1 MADRTPRAPVSDARL
16 EELRNSCAARLTVC
30 TAPAARSFNGN
41 LVEAIE
47 ELQQRRQRDAAR
59 ADLSG
64 GVEAPVLKPQLS
76 GLGWETR
83 VDGVR
88 MVLITA
94 DAADLLH
101 ERYGVLA
108 GSLDVIAQ
116 GAPDP
121 VEVAK
126 AGLKAS
132 DEIRA
137 LMPVTPDVVEALRD
151 CLTVIDGLGDEH
163 YEKRTESARAALAA
177 HDAAQAQRD
186 PVQKLVTK
194 SGCPFC
200 NYAGPSVI
208 LRRYDSAVV
217 FEPLKP
223 VTPGHVIVVP
233 TKHVEDVAD
242 DPIVT
247 AEVMGCVA
255 RYIREEVGGAC
266 NVITSK
272 GREATQS
279 VFHLHVHIVPRR
291 ANDGL
296 HLPWTTQSAR
306 DPVQAVLAEVAAL
319 VPAYIEGPL
328 PGFGNRHTAANIAAV
343 FIARAL
349 RLDREA
355 RENGAQPDPVRVVLA
370 EVEAAL
376 RAKPAIPPPTG
387 IGQYAPSGAGDW
399 LRERAAA
406 VQAIA
411 DLVYEVAD
419 KDASVAHT
427 RLAEGRGA
435 RGPDE

>member
-1 MADRTPRAPVSDARL
+1 MADRTPRAPVSDAQL

-137 LMPVTPDVVEALRD
+137 LMPVTPGVVEALRD

-177 HDAAQAQRD
+177 HDAHQ
-186 PVQKLVTK
+186 
-194 SGCPFC
+194 
-200 NYAGPSVI
+200 
-208 LRRYDSAVV
+208 
-217 FEPLKP
+217 
-223 VTPGHVIVVP
+223 
-233 TKHVEDVAD
+233 
-242 DPIVT
+242 
-247 AEVMGCVA
+247 
-255 RYIREEVGGAC
+255 
-266 NVITSK
+266 
-272 GREATQS
+272 
-279 VFHLHVHIVPRR
+279 
-291 ANDGL
+291 
-296 HLPWTTQSAR
+296 
-306 DPVQAVLAEVAAL
+306 PVQAVLAEVAAK
-319 VPAYIEGPL
+319 VPVENIHLLRSDPDLRDFMVSKAAGAVAY
-328 PGFGNRHTAANIAAV
+328 V
-343 FIARAL
+343 L

-376 RAKPAIPPPTG
+376 RAKPAIPMPTG

-435 RGPDE
+435 RGRDE